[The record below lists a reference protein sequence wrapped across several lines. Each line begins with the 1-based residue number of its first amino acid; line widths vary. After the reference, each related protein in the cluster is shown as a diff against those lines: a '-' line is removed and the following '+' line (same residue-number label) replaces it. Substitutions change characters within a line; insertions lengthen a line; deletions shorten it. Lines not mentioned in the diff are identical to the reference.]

1 MTVLLRAALVIGV
14 LSYFAMLRTGADP
27 AAEARRLAGAVPS
40 AQAVVPA
47 ALEAVPS
54 ETRDRAVRAV
64 LARGLMAELSR
75 RAAEAP
81 SNDTLQETD
90 RQPAW
95 RGADPESDPQND
107 PKSDPRTGPR

>member
-14 LSYFAMLRTGADP
+14 LSYFALLRTGADP

-40 AQAVVPA
+40 AQA
-47 ALEAVPS
+47 ALPDALDAVPP
-54 ETRDRAVRAV
+54 ETRERAVRAV

-75 RAAEAP
+75 RAAEPVP

-95 RGADPESDPQND
+95 RGADPQADPQ
-107 PKSDPRTGPR
+107 PGPRLEPR